1 MRKWNVTSIA
11 IILLLFTLLTGCGAN
26 ADPNTEQ
33 PEESKNQNQ
42 ITEEQSS
49 GDEVAF
55 PVTMKDATGKEV
67 EIKEE
72 PKRIVS
78 LMPSN
83 TEIVFALEKGDNL
96 VGASTEYDNYPEEVN
111 EIEKVAANFELNVE
125 KVLSLKPDLV
135 LAHGSNL
142 TTWESGLKQL
152 EDSGVTVLVIED
164 AQSFKAVY
172 QTIETIGK
180 ALGKKDEANEI
191 VENMQAKLA
200 DITEKTTEIANDEK
214 KSVFVE
220 ISPAPEIYAAG
231 TGTFMN
237 EMLEAIHSEN
247 IVEEEGYPTL
257 NEEAVIKSNPDVII
271 VNYSYVED
279 AVDQVL
285 QRAAWKDVTAVK
297 EKQVYQVDED
307 LVSRSGPRI
316 IEGVEELA
324 KAIYPEAY
332 GE

>member
-1 MRKWNVTSIA
+1 MKKWNITLIA
-11 IILLLFTLLTGCGAN
+11 IIGLLFTLLTGCGAN
-26 ADPNTEQ
+26 ADPDPNQ
-33 PEESKNQNQ
+33 PEVNKNQV
-42 ITEEQSS
+42 TGESPSGEE
-49 GDEVAF
+49 ATF
-55 PVTMKDATGKEV
+55 PVTIKDATGKEV

-83 TEIVFALEKGDNL
+83 TEIVFALGKGNDV

-125 KVLSLKPDLV
+125 KVLALKPDLV

-142 TTWESGLKQL
+142 STWEGGLKQL
-152 EDSGVTVLVIED
+152 EDSGVTVLVIDD
-164 AQSFKAVY
+164 AQSFEAVY

-180 ALGKKDEANEI
+180 ALGKKDEASGI

-200 DITEKTTEIANDEK
+200 DITEKATEITDDQK
-214 KSVFVE
+214 KTVFVE

-237 EMLEAIHSEN
+237 EMLEAIHAEN

-271 VNYSYVED
+271 VNYSYIED

-297 EKQVYQVDED
+297 ETQVYQVDED
-307 LVSRSGPRI
+307 LVSRSGPRV

-324 KAIYPEAY
+324 KAIYPEVY